1 MEETRV
7 LPEVV
12 RSDLHVFRS
21 ACGPE
26 LVRSGSSSERGR
38 IDSARRRR
46 GLPHCSSGYPSRGWS
61 EVIRLRRGC
70 SEVGSTPDLCHTM
83 CDEVTLL
90 RPLDYV

>member
-12 RSDLHVFRS
+12 RSGLHVFRS

-38 IDSARRRR
+38 IDSARFGTAAARASA
-46 GLPHCSSGYPSRGWS
+46 LFQWL
-61 EVIRLRRGC
+61 RLTG
-70 SEVGSTPDLCHTM
+70 GGPK
-83 CDEVTLL
+83 
-90 RPLDYV
+90 